1 MSVSVY
7 TQPETAF
14 SDFQSLPAPPT
25 DNSIGMCVLYKER
38 AATPLRRVS
47 CPLSCV
53 TRHPANPPLPAP
65 GHTENPGVIDKQH
78 KLNILPWSVS
88 PLAAWWL
95 CRTGHVVSAAAGDVV
110 CVRTRVTCTSVCGC
124 RCARCQWFGELIPGD
139 LWEEFSLELN
149 QPTSFDGFFFALFST
164 LFAPSAEDFPS
175 FVWTG
180 HCFFC
185 YSVVYCSIQCTSR
198 WVDSVFIRLFI
209 QVRFLVDFILPFVQQ
224 SILSVC
230 FKVQSK

>member
-1 MSVSVY
+1 MC
-7 TQPETAF
+7 TPRPETAF
-14 SDFQSLPAPPT
+14 SDFQSLPTPPT

-38 AATPLRRVS
+38 ATTPLRRVS
-47 CPLSCV
+47 CPLCCV

-65 GHTENPGVIDKQH
+65 GHTENPRVIDKQH

-209 QVRFLVDFILPFVQQ
+209 QVRCLVDFILPFVQQ
-224 SILSVC
+224 SIHSVC